1 MDFNK
6 DACYELF
13 EFFWLVKLW
22 IYEKFLKYGVYDTK
36 ANLGANHL
44 QLVSHSLGVL
54 CVNNVVKEVVTS
66 SALDDLGGYANC
78 HLVFFLTMV
87 L

>member
-6 DACYELF
+6 DACYGLF

-36 ANLGANHL
+36 ANLGTNRL
-44 QLVSHSLGVL
+44 QLVSHSLEVL
-54 CVNNVVKEVVTS
+54 CVNNVVKEVVTG

-78 HLVFFLTMV
+78 HLAFFLTMV